1 MYTYW
6 WRCFIEIILLTIYFA
21 TACMF
26 VAVYKL
32 HFVFPINIA
41 PDKNEQWCFM
51 WEKTEMH
58 RSQAAC
64 KVMYLGRS
72 ILRMIFMIVSFHGLS
87 SCHTLFYMLL
97 SGNKDSQVI
106 ITKVDSNVW
115 VLVSMVEELRMNSKT
130 MRTGWNS
137 GSHRIYVWKYSFG
150 ILPWFEMD
158 VRTLKLDLGIFT
170 CKWEF
175 KLFGNWG
182 RSSKKTERIET
193 WATLLG
199 RVKLTKRIPA

>member
-1 MYTYW
+1 MNSGIFHVRENWNAQKSSSLQGYVFGTFNPENDIHD
-6 WRCFIEIILLTIYFA
+6 CFISWFILLPHIILYAPKWKQGFTSD
-21 TACMF
+21 
-26 VAVYKL
+26 YK
-32 HFVFPINIA
+32 
-41 PDKNEQWCFM
+41 
-51 WEKTEMH
+51 
-58 RSQAAC
+58 
-64 KVMYLGRS
+64 
-72 ILRMIFMIVSFHGLS
+72 
-87 SCHTLFYMLL
+87 
-97 SGNKDSQVI
+97 
-106 ITKVDSNVW
+106 KVDSNVW
-115 VLVSMVEELRMNSKT
+115 VMVSMVEELRMNSKT

-150 ILPWFEMD
+150 ILSWFEMD